1 MAVFAEVPAGIFAKA
16 SRDNLLFLRRCRKV
30 IIMKRAWI
38 ASVICGMG
46 LLVCAVPC
54 LANVGVHPLGYVESN
69 SGTKSILCDSG
80 LQESMLPG
88 HGYICL
94 SNGLDHSNCG
104 VFSHGSFIQ
113 FEMYV
118 WMLPSST
125 GIIAGEF
132 EILYPADVIASTV
145 TTNPDITVVL
155 GQLNTGTTFAFGTCH
170 VDWVWSH
177 HQTCY
182 VFSNAPEFI
191 QVAGD
196 PASGTGPQ
204 YATCEV
210 GYPLSPFIVLGYLG
224 VNAWCSMCP
233 PEGTPS
239 LMNVTVESPTV
250 IHAFFDM
257 PASCQFPASAH
268 FFLRSGANQTD
279 TIRCTLAEHR
289 PNAYEYVLT
298 LKNAMVDNTRY
309 ILKALK
315 FNGPN
320 PSEVD
325 SEWEF
330 TFYEPV
336 STFLQGCSGAL
347 RGTGVEL
354 MWELSEVDAGIE
366 FFVSRSENGA
376 AFIPL
381 DMVGLARNGLAFRYA
396 DSRVEPGKSYVY
408 KVEYSLGGTSRLLF
422 ISEEIRTPA
431 ALLALHQN
439 HPNPFNPST
448 TISFTLPAGCAV
460 RLDVYDVSGRLVRR
474 LIDGERRGAGLNDVE
489 WNGRDASGGAAVS
502 GIYVYRLVAGKETL
516 SRKMVLI
523 R

>member
-1 MAVFAEVPAGIFAKA
+1 
-16 SRDNLLFLRRCRKV
+16 
-30 IIMKRAWI
+30 MKHAWI
-38 ASVICGMG
+38 ITMCCGMA
-46 LLVCAVPC
+46 LLLCAVPC
-54 LANVGVHPLGYVESN
+54 LANAEVHPLGYIESN
-69 SGTKSILCDSG
+69 SGTKSVLCASE
-80 LQESMLPG
+80 LQENMLPS

-104 VFSHGSFIQ
+104 VFSNGRFIQ
-113 FEMYV
+113 FEMYI
-118 WMLPSST
+118 WMIPSST
-125 GIIAGEF
+125 GIVAGEF
-132 EILYPADVIASTV
+132 QIVYPADVISSTV

-155 GQLNTGTTFAFGTCH
+155 GQLNTGISFAFGTCH
-170 VDWVWSH
+170 MDWVWSH

-182 VFSNAPEFI
+182 VFSNAYEFI

-210 GYPLSPFIVLGYLG
+210 GYPLSPFIVLGNLG
-224 VNAWCSMCP
+224 VNEWCSMCP

-239 LMNVTVESPTV
+239 LMNVTAESPSV

-268 FFLRSGANQTD
+268 FYLRDKANQTD
-279 TIRCTLAEHR
+279 TIRCMLADQQ
-289 PNAYEYVLT
+289 PNAHEYVLT
-298 LKNAMVDNTRY
+298 LRNAMVDNTTY

-320 PSEVD
+320 PYQVD

-330 TFYEPV
+330 VFYEPV
-336 STFLQGCSGAL
+336 STLLQSCSAAVSGSA
-347 RGTGVEL
+347 VEL
-354 MWELSEVDAGIE
+354 RWELSEVDQGVG
-366 FFVSRSENGA
+366 FYVSRSESGA
-376 AFIPL
+376 DFVGL
-381 DMVGLARNGLAFRYA
+381 DMAGLVRDGLTFRYA

-408 KVEYSLGGTSRLLF
+408 KVEYSLDGTSRLLF

-431 ALLALHQN
+431 VLLALYQN

-448 TISFTLPAGCAV
+448 TISFTLPAGCVV
-460 RLDVYDVSGRLVRR
+460 RLEVYDVSGRLVRR
-474 LIDGERRGAGLNDVE
+474 LIDGERRGAGLNNVE

-516 SRKMVLI
+516 SRKMVLL